1 MAKTFYYDS
10 IDLLDSTIN
19 DGTVTD
25 SDADSLYEFSDAS
38 SITNEERI
46 IDQSISTAAT
56 SWGQNDAVQFDLG
69 GNKIAD
75 FLAIYSNATETGDVV
90 LEVDTASTGES
101 LLRLA
106 TITATLPANDWLI
119 TEFSEAARQY
129 WRIIAAS
136 SGGLVGITEIILG
149 KKLAFEVNPDIG
161 IAEQEI
167 FGTDINTSIGGV
179 EYAIKRHDPKSTIS
193 MNFSNISETFKNNL
207 QTFESHVQNY
217 KKFVYSEDGTT
228 GNFHYVRLDAPIQFQ
243 EVAYQRYSAS
253 LILREQLS

>member
-10 IDLLDSTIN
+10 VGLLESTLN
-19 DGTVTD
+19 DGTFAPITNPT
-25 SDADSLYEFSDAS
+25 FSDAS
-38 SITNEERI
+38 TITNEERAV
-46 IDQSISTAAT
+46 DQSISTAMT
-56 SWGQNDAVQFDLG
+56 SFGINDALQFNLG
-69 GNKIAD
+69 SAKAID
-75 FLAIYSNATETGDVV
+75 FIGVNFTASDTDNLELWYDTAASGV
-90 LEVDTASTGES
+90 LEAEAISMTSTFSQGW
-101 LLRLA
+101 
-106 TITATLPANDWLI
+106 TFG
-119 TEFSEAARQY
+119 EFSSATKQY
-129 WRIIAAS
+129 WTLVAS
-136 SGGLVGITEIILG
+136 SGTITGLSEVIMGS
-149 KKLAFEVNPDIG
+149 KLAFEVNPDIG

-243 EVAYQRYSAS
+243 EVAYERYSAS

>member
-10 IDLLDSTIN
+10 VGLLESTLN
-19 DGTVTD
+19 DGTFAPITNPT
-25 SDADSLYEFSDAS
+25 FSDAS
-38 SITNEERI
+38 TITNEERA
-46 IDQSISTAAT
+46 IDQSISTAMTSFGVNDALQFNLGSAKAIDFIGVNFTVVDTHNLELWYDTAASGVLEAEAT
-56 SWGQNDAVQFDLG
+56 SMT
-69 GNKIAD
+69 AD
-75 FLAIYSNATETGDVV
+75 FPIGWTFSEFSSATKQYWTLVAVNG
-90 LEVDTASTGES
+90 
-101 LLRLA
+101 
-106 TITATLPANDWLI
+106 TITGL
-119 TEFSEAARQY
+119 SEV
-129 WRIIAAS
+129 IMGS
-136 SGGLVGITEIILG
+136 
-149 KKLAFEVNPDIG
+149 KLAFEVNPDIG
-161 IAEQEI
+161 IGEQKI

-243 EVAYQRYSAS
+243 EVAFQRYSAS

>member
-10 IDLLDSTIN
+10 VGLLESTLN
-19 DGTVTD
+19 DGTFAPITNPT
-25 SDADSLYEFSDAS
+25 FSDAS
-38 SITNEERI
+38 TITNEERA
-46 IDQSISTAAT
+46 IDQSTSTAMT
-56 SWGQNDAVQFDLG
+56 SFGINDALQFNLGSAKAIDFIGVNFTASDTDDLE
-69 GNKIAD
+69 
-75 FLAIYSNATETGDVV
+75 LWY
-90 LEVDTASTGES
+90 DTASSGVLEAE
-101 LLRLA
+101 A
-106 TITATLPANDWLI
+106 TSITASFPQGWTFN
-119 TEFSEAARQY
+119 EFSSATKQY
-129 WRIIAAS
+129 WTLVAS
-136 SGGLVGITEIILG
+136 SGTITGLSEVIMGS
-149 KKLAFEVNPDIG
+149 KLAFEVNPDIG
-161 IAEQEI
+161 IGEQEI

-243 EVAYQRYSAS
+243 EVAFQRYSAS

>member
-1 MAKTFYYDS
+1 MTSFAVNDALQFNLGSAKAVDFIGVNFTAVDTHNLELWYDTS
-10 IDLLDSTIN
+10 
-19 DGTVTD
+19 
-25 SDADSLYEFSDAS
+25 AS
-38 SITNEERI
+38 GALEAE
-46 IDQSISTAAT
+46 AT
-56 SWGQNDAVQFDLG
+56 SMT
-69 GNKIAD
+69 AD
-75 FLAIYSNATETGDVV
+75 FPVGWTFSEFTSAAKQYWTLVAVNG
-90 LEVDTASTGES
+90 
-101 LLRLA
+101 
-106 TITATLPANDWLI
+106 TITGL
-119 TEFSEAARQY
+119 SEV
-129 WRIIAAS
+129 IMGS
-136 SGGLVGITEIILG
+136 
-149 KKLAFEVNPDIG
+149 KLAFEVNPDIG

-243 EVAYQRYSAS
+243 EVAFQRYSAS